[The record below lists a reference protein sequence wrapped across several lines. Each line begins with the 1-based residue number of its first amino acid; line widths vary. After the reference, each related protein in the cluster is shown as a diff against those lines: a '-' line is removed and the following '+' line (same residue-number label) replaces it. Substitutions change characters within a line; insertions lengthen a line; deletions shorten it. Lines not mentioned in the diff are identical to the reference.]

1 MAEFRQFKRSRLERK
16 SEEKVTKKT
25 VSLGIITIIVFILVI
40 IFGLP
45 LLVKLSIFLGDIKNK
60 KEKVVTEKVLPP
72 LAPRLILPYDAT
84 NSATISIKGVAD
96 SKTTIELL
104 KNDSLLEKKDV
115 TDAGD
120 FVFDNVSLDKGN
132 NVFTAISIND
142 KGVNSEISKQLKVIF
157 DDTPPEIT
165 MINPSEDTLTVDNPD
180 FDIVGKSEK
189 GVSVLINGRVAMVD
203 DNGQFKLK
211 LQLNSGKNDVEIN
224 VADQAGNV
232 TKKNISIT
240 Y

>member
-45 LLVKLSIFLGDIKNK
+45 LLVKLSIFLGEIKNK
-60 KEKVVTEKVLPP
+60 KEKVVVEKVLPP
-72 LAPRLILPYDAT
+72 LAPRLILPFDAT
-84 NSATISIKGVAD
+84 NSATISITGVAD
-96 SKTTIELL
+96 PKTSVELL
-104 KNDSLLEKKDV
+104 KNDSSLAKKDV

-189 GVSVLINGRVAMVD
+189 GVSVLINGHVAMVD

-211 LQLNSGKNDVEIN
+211 LQLNSGKNDVEID
-224 VADQAGNV
+224 VTDQAGNV